1 MNATLKLVRIGVV
14 SERLTP
20 IPASTPV
27 LVHITPIL
35 GALIGVVAALIF
47 VAIIIVVVIRMRG
60 GGERDD
66 KDYDDGGLSSTHR
79 RSVGISDKASTE
91 PLNKDLNGSVDSLE
105 EKNPDVIPQK
115 NGEDEYQEE
124 ERAFERLNNAT
135 LGVYTRVQS
144 PGGKNGTYDSFGTRT
159 VSCNCALN

>member
-1 MNATLKLVRIGVV
+1 M
-14 SERLTP
+14 
-20 IPASTPV
+20 
-27 LVHITPIL
+27 
-35 GALIGVVAALIF
+35 VAALIF
-47 VAIIIVVVIRMRG
+47 VAIIIVVVIRLRG

-124 ERAFERLNNAT
+124 ERAFERLNNAS

-144 PGGKNGTYDSFGTRT
+144 PSNKNSNYDCFPTRT
-159 VSCNCALN
+159 VSTLNKTNISSLN